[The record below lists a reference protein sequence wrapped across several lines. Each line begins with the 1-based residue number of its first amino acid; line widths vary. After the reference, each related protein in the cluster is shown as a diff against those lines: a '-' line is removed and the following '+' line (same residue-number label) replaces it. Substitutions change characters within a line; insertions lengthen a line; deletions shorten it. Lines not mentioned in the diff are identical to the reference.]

1 MLRLSSLLA
10 LLIALCPAAHAADP
24 APDKDR
30 HVILISI
37 DGFPA
42 WMWRDPSLSIPNLR
56 RLAAEGAMADA
67 MTVSNPSVTWINHTT
82 MVTGV
87 KPEKHGVLYNGLL
100 VRQGPTLPPK
110 IEQWVDKDK
119 LVRVPTHYDVAF

>member
-1 MLRLSSLLA
+1 MLRLSSLIA

-67 MTVSNPSVTWINHTT
+67 MTVSNPSVTWNNHTT

-100 VRQGPTLPPK
+100 VRQGPT
-110 IEQWVDKDK
+110 
-119 LVRVPTHYDVAF
+119 